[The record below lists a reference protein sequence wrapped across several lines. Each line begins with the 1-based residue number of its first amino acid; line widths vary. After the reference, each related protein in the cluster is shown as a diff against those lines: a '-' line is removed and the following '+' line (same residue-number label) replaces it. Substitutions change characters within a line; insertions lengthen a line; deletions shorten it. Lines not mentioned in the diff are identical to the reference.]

1 MILDKL
7 IKIVKDNSL
16 ISDSSDVEF
25 LFLDYV
31 ISDKTIPIETLI
43 EDVIKWGYENDEL
56 EDFYLNHIDFLI
68 DTEIAP
74 LLIDCTM
81 NYMTSVPT
89 YISYDM
95 YRFESNNLYYYKV
108 IGNGNNHET
117 WETSYGFYE
126 ILEKNSKTDIIDM
139 FKCECENV
147 YTLYDEFDADSLSS
161 AGHTIEFSEY

>member
-1 MILDKL
+1 MIVDKL

-16 ISDSSDVEF
+16 ISDSSDVKF

-56 EDFYLNHIDFLI
+56 EDFYLEHIDFFI
-68 DTEIAP
+68 DTEIVTS
-74 LLIDCTM
+74 LINCTM
-81 NYMTSVPT
+81 DFATSVPT

-95 YRFESNNLYYYKV
+95 YCFESNNLYYYKV
-108 IGNGNNHET
+108 IGEGYTHES

-126 ILEKNSKTDIIDM
+126 ILEKNSNTDIIDM

-147 YTLYDEFDADSLSS
+147 YTTNNEFDADSLSS
-161 AGHTIEFSEY
+161 DGHSIEYHKY